1 MINGGEIVDLVRTLG
16 HNPTEAELLEILAQV
31 DIDHDGQLDF
41 YEFTLLMND
50 KLAKEGREDEAS
62 MTSALKGGERVP
74 NMEF

>member
-1 MINGGEIVDLVRTLG
+1 MNLPKNGDSVINGGEIVDLVRTLG

-50 KLAKEGREDEAS
+50 KLAKEGRDADEA
-62 MTSALKGGERVP
+62 
-74 NMEF
+74 